1 MLKVNKEV
9 VAILPI
15 LLVLL
20 EGRLGMNVSQYF
32 RSSYTIGTEGHKW
45 DSSLDK
51 IVPTCIDNSLEEVNR
66 YWIQHTDDFTMR
78 NKHYTE
84 KDHKGCAINVRAL
97 DIAEILV
104 KLRIMEDSDE
114 SLHTMDLN
122 KNFKMMMVIWI

>member
-1 MLKVNKEV
+1 MLEVNKEV
-9 VAILPI
+9 AAILPI
-15 LLVLL
+15 LPILL

-32 RSSYTIGTEGHKW
+32 CSSYTIGTEGHKW

-51 IVPTCIDNSLEEVNR
+51 IVPTGIGNSLVEVNR

-84 KDHKGCAINVRAL
+84 EDHGGCAINVRAF
-97 DIAEILV
+97 DIAKTLV

-114 SLHTMDLN
+114 LLQTMDIN
-122 KNFKMMMVIWI
+122 KNFKMMMVI